1 MTTEQW
7 TLITEAFIKGMRYI
21 GAGLAMISTIG
32 AGLGVGLAA
41 MGGVQAMGRNPDAGG
56 MIQTSMI
63 LGIVFAEAI
72 AIYALAVALIIVFV

>member
-1 MTTEQW
+1 MDGAS
-7 TLITEAFIKGMRYI
+7 LIQAMRYI

-41 MGGVQAMGRNPDAGG
+41 MAGLQAMGRNPDAGG
-56 MIQTSMI
+56 MIQTNMI

-72 AIYALAVALIIVFV
+72 AIYALAVALIILFV

>member
-1 MTTEQW
+1 MTDDQVK
-7 TLITEAFIKGMRYI
+7 LITDAFVLGMRYF
-21 GAGLAMISTIG
+21 GAGLAIISTIG

-41 MGGVQAMGRNPDAGG
+41 MGGVQAMGRNPDAGS

-72 AIYALAVALIIVFV
+72 AIYALAVALIILFV

>member
-1 MTTEQW
+1 MTVETMEV
-7 TLITEAFIKGMRYI
+7 LKEAIIGGMRYL
-21 GAGLAMISTIG
+21 GAGLAMVSTIG

-56 MIQTSMI
+56 MLQTSMI

-72 AIYALAVALIIVFV
+72 AIYALAVALIILFV

>member
-1 MTTEQW
+1 MDGPSFVQ
-7 TLITEAFIKGMRYI
+7 AMRYI
-21 GAGLAMISTIG
+21 GAGLAMLSTIG

-41 MGGVQAMGRNPDAGG
+41 MGGVQAMGRNPDAGS
-56 MIQTSMI
+56 MIQTGMI